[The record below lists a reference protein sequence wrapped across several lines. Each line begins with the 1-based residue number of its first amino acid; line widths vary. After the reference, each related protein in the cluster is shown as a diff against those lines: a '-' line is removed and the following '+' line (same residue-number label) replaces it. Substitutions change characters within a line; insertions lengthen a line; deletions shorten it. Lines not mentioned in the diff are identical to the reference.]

1 MNGPVL
7 VAVNDS
13 DASLR
18 AADVAADLAARAG
31 SALRAVAVVEPD
43 GAGPDPDV
51 EEALLRGR
59 EQACSAALTHVLR
72 LGASHEVEA
81 SVVLRRG
88 RIAAEILAE
97 ATDCGADMIVV
108 GRMERPGHVIP
119 AIGSHTLHVLEFART
134 PVLVVPQDTRPPG
147 GP

>member
-1 MNGPVL
+1 MTRTVL
-7 VAVNDS
+7 LAVNDS
-13 DASLR
+13 DASWR
-18 AADVAADLAARAG
+18 AADVAADLVRRAG
-31 SALRAVAVVEPD
+31 GTLRAVAVVEPD
-43 GAGPDPDV
+43 GASASPDV
-51 EEALLRGR
+51 EESLMRGR

-72 LGASHEVEA
+72 LGATEDIEV

-97 ATDCGADMIVV
+97 SLESEADMIVL

-119 AIGSHTLHVLEFART
+119 AIGSHTLHVLEFARV
-134 PVLVVPQDTRPPG
+134 PVLVVPPDPRPPG